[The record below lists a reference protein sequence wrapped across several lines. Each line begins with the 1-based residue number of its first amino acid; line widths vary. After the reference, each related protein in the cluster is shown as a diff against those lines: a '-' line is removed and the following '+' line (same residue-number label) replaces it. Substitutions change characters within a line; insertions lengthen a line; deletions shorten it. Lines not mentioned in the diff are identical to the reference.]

1 MGNISSRTAVAFLT
15 IGALTNGRTAA
26 LPVSAAGVA
35 GAGLAAAAGLDFSS
49 SSSAKTANGIMASS
63 ASAKTERVSFE
74 YFVFMDPTWLA
85 AMFRYGFL
93 VAGLVGLAA
102 GLAAAGLAGA
112 GFAAAGLATG
122 FFGAGLAATG
132 LAG

>member
-35 GAGLAAAAGLDFSS
+35 GAGMAAAAGLDFSS

-93 VAGLVGLAA
+93 VADLVGLAA
-102 GLAAAGLAGA
+102 GFAAGLAGA